1 MISSQVPTPIVFDPH
16 SLNGR
21 QIFIFQTSHVFLMG
35 RTSKLYFGKH
45 LCREKAVCAFES
57 KNINVST
64 NGVDLVSKIQV
75 LFLCIVCKTIYM
87 FI

>member
-1 MISSQVPTPIVFDPH
+1 MISPQVPTPIVFDPR

-21 QIFIFQTSHVFLMG
+21 QIFVCQTSHVILMG

-57 KNINVST
+57 KNINVPT

-75 LFLCIVCKTIYM
+75 LFLCIVCKTIYR